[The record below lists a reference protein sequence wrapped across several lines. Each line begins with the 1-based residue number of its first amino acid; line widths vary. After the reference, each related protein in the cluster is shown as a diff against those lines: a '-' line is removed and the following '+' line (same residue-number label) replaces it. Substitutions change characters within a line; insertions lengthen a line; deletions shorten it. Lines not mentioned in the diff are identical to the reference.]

1 MAYRGEQAGLRRITG
16 KAFPR
21 ALPVPPVLPSKCVF
35 RFSRCCAWQLQSK
48 FHPQIAHV
56 SSCDRTVSAAGQIQS
71 FPFRQAAP
79 FHEAAGIIF
88 WKPFLPI
95 FSQSDIAHP
104 HQLLILQ
111 IICSMHH
118 VYRPYQDDII
128 DKTSLPA
135 AVTAAARCCC
145 LNVHESRHW

>member
-21 ALPVPPVLPSKCVF
+21 ALPVPPVLPSKCVL

-71 FPFRQAAP
+71 FPFRQEAP
-79 FHEAAGIIF
+79 FHEAAGTIF
-88 WKPFLPI
+88 CKPFPPI
-95 FSQSDIAHP
+95 FSQSDIAHS

-111 IICSMHH
+111 TICSMIMLIGRIKTTSSTRPHH
-118 VYRPYQDDII
+118 RLQSRQPRD
-128 DKTSLPA
+128 
-135 AVTAAARCCC
+135 AV
-145 LNVHESRHW
+145 V